1 MSKYWKFIVVMAVA
15 GSLVI
20 GTQARATTVTDII
33 SDILD
38 DMEAGPPVNHI
49 NPIVLEDDDFSQLVD
64 VNANGFGDLGDIVRG
79 IISFPAIWAGNPQDD
94 LDPTNVGKSELL
106 TPRRTLANFG
116 IELTGVFEME
126 VIGHFPTATIPG
138 LLLGPV
144 LPASRS
150 LLSSMVA
157 GTMIEIYEDSTPDFQ
172 ATASLAADVVF
183 SQDGTLFAE
192 LGDTGAGTEF
202 YKIAPVAGVP
212 GITEAIEFA
221 LNFTVKPP
229 PLVSPWNP
237 PTMEP
242 WLNSLGT
249 FTYGFGTLDTA
260 GTSGTDYQRTSDVDT
275 IILYAPVPAAF
286 GPGIALLGVLGMLYR
301 RRRRA

>member
-116 IELTGVFEME
+116 IELTGVRQCQ
-126 VIGHFPTATIPG
+126 G
-138 LLLGPV
+138 
-144 LPASRS
+144 
-150 LLSSMVA
+150 
-157 GTMIEIYEDSTPDFQ
+157 
-172 ATASLAADVVF
+172 
-183 SQDGTLFAE
+183 
-192 LGDTGAGTEF
+192 
-202 YKIAPVAGVP
+202 
-212 GITEAIEFA
+212 
-221 LNFTVKPP
+221 
-229 PLVSPWNP
+229 
-237 PTMEP
+237 
-242 WLNSLGT
+242 
-249 FTYGFGTLDTA
+249 
-260 GTSGTDYQRTSDVDT
+260 
-275 IILYAPVPAAF
+275 
-286 GPGIALLGVLGMLYR
+286 
-301 RRRRA
+301 